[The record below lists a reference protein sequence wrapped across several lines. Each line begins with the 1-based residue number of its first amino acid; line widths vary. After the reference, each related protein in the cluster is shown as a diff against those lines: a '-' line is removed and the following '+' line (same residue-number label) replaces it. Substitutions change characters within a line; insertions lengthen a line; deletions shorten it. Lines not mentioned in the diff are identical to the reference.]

1 MNDATQTLSP
11 PGRDSALEREA
22 QAWMA
27 DPYAHFGMSTTKI
40 HSVSPKEAEPVL
52 LAGLNMRLEERRQQ
66 IPVLAKLADAQGIA
80 AVATLDEAAPLLFTH
95 DTYKSYPISL
105 LAKQRFDQL
114 NKWLGRLTPYD
125 IAHVDVSGCDSID
138 GWLTRLQ
145 DETPLDVATSSGS
158 SGTLSLFPKSKQD
171 YLFAVTGLRVQL
183 GQKFGVEPT
192 DDDVNAK
199 IHVLTPMYRD
209 GHSSA
214 GRFAQYLLGVFCKG
228 DERYLHTA
236 LPFKISSD
244 LMWLAARIR
253 AAVAKGDA
261 SKVDVPDNLLARR
274 GEWEQLQKNL
284 PAIQSDFIRKAV
296 PELAGQRIFAMGTTA
311 MFYNIARQ
319 GVEDGVRGSFAPG
332 SVLMGGGGA
341 KGVALP
347 DDAEQTIK
355 DFFGIDWMQSS
366 YGMTEMNAFSVL
378 CEANRYHLP
387 PWVAP
392 FILDAETGKPL
403 PREGEQTGRAAFFDV
418 THDGTWG
425 GIVTGDR
432 VTASYEPCTCGR
444 RTLSFAKTI
453 QRFSELTGEED
464 KITCA
469 ATPGAQNEALDF
481 LNALEG

>member
-1 MNDATQTLSP
+1 MNDLAQTVSN
-11 PGRDSALEREA
+11 DAALEREA
-22 QAWMA
+22 RAWMT
-27 DPYAHFGMSTTKI
+27 DPYAHFGMSTTRI
-40 HSVSPKEAEPVL
+40 HAISPKEAEPVL
-52 LAGLNMRLEERRQQ
+52 LAAMNLRLAERREQ
-66 IPVLAKLADAQGIA
+66 IPVLAKLADAQGVKGLGA
-80 AVATLDEAAPLLFTH
+80 LDDGAPLLFTH

-114 NKWLGRLTPYD
+114 NKWLDRLTPYD
-125 IAHVDVSGCDSID
+125 IAGVDVSGCDSID
-138 GWLTRLQ
+138 SWLTRLQ

-158 SGTLSLFPKSKQD
+158 SGTLSLFPKSKKD
-171 YLFAVTGLRVQL
+171 YVFAVTGLRVQL

-192 DDDVNAK
+192 ADDIDGK
-199 IHVLTPMYRD
+199 IHAVTPMYRD

-214 GRFAQYLLGVFCKG
+214 GRFAQYLLDVFCKG
-228 DERYLHTA
+228 DESYLHTA
-236 LPFKISSD
+236 LPIKISSD

-261 SKVDVPDNLLARR
+261 TKVDVPDNLLARR
-274 GEWEQLQKNL
+274 GEWEKLQRDL
-284 PAIQSDFIRKAV
+284 PAIQSEFIRGAV
-296 PELAGQRIFAMGTTA
+296 RQLRGQRIFAMGTTA
-311 MFYNIARQ
+311 MFYNIAKQ
-319 GVEDGVRGSFAPG
+319 GVEEGIRGSFAPG

-355 DFFGIDWMQSS
+355 DFFGIDWMQSA

-378 CEANRYHLP
+378 CEAERYHLA

-392 FILDAETGKPL
+392 YILDADSGQPL
-403 PREGEQTGRAAFFDV
+403 PREGVQTGRAAFFDV

-432 VTASYEPCTCGR
+432 VTAHYDACPCGR
-444 RTLSFAKTI
+444 KTLSFEKKI
-453 QRFSELTGEED
+453 QRFSEITGGDD